1 MTARRLQ
8 RKAPRRS
15 APATTLVPPL
25 DVPRSFQRTTI
36 DFRTLH
42 LPVDVAKVFSDAFWH
57 RLGAG
62 PVQTILDHWARL
74 KFFGRFNK
82 ETDAVQ
88 SLTDLKG
95 DILVRYVE
103 WLNAQRTARGTPFG
117 KATSSSTYTAVL
129 KLLHWLTR
137 CRPGLIGPID
147 WPVNPFP
154 WRNRD
159 TAGWRTISAVLLKD
173 ILKACEHDI
182 AEIRLMRARGRELRV
197 AARAQCASYMT
208 APGAVL
214 DYIDQEFDG
223 VLPPT
228 PLLFRTHNHF
238 LRYFTAHGGVEF
250 LEPYLYP
257 SGRGLLPYYLAMVL
271 HTAGNSQAIAEMSS
285 DCLRAMPLLEDR
297 ELLVWDK
304 ARAGSLQRRSFRISD
319 PFGPPALVRDI
330 IEWTRPLR
338 MRVPPHHRKR
348 LFLIKTST
356 GGPGAATRIK
366 FTGPLRWF
374 IETHRL
380 APFSMASLRPSV
392 LSALYRSSG
401 DLRAVKSMANHA
413 SISTTAKYVRGPE
426 VSAQNTLRV
435 AAIQSA
441 WLGHIAP
448 TDGAAPTPSFREPRP
463 PPGTAVSM
471 FGFSCKDPLAGIAP
485 GTRQGE
491 LCTNFLACLTCPNA
505 IIPTDV
511 ATLARLL
518 HARDHLQA
526 SAAHLHPARWAAIYA
541 PQLRIIDEDLLPR
554 FPRSDRPPAERLK
567 AALPPLLPLR

>member
-1 MTARRLQ
+1 MTARGVQTKVLR
-8 RKAPRRS
+8 RPAP
-15 APATTLVPPL
+15 TTLVPPL
-25 DVPRSFQRTTI
+25 DAPRSFQRTTI
-36 DFRTLH
+36 DFRTLD

-74 KFFGRFNK
+74 KFFGRFNS
-82 ETDAVQ
+82 ETGAVQ
-88 SLTDLKG
+88 GLADLKG
-95 DILVRYVE
+95 DILVRYLE

-129 KLLHWLTR
+129 KLLQWLAR
-137 CRPGLIGPID
+137 CRPELIRPID

-159 TAGWRTISAVLLKD
+159 TSGWRTISAALLKD

-182 AEIRLMRARGRELRV
+182 AEIRLMRARGRELRE
-197 AARAQCASYMT
+197 AARAQSASYMT

-271 HTAGNSQAIAEMSS
+271 HTAGNSQAIAEMSA

-304 ARAGSLQRRSFRISD
+304 ARAGSLQRRSFRSSD

-356 GGPGAATRIK
+356 GGPSAATRIK
-366 FTGPLRWF
+366 FSGPLRWF

-380 APFSMASLRPSV
+380 APFSMVHSL
-392 LSALYRSSG
+392 
-401 DLRAVKSMANHA
+401 
-413 SISTTAKYVRGPE
+413 
-426 VSAQNTLRV
+426 LRV
-435 AAIQSA
+435 L
-441 WLGHIAP
+441 LGSLSLERRP
-448 TDGAAPTPSFREPRP
+448 TRRQVDGEPRQHFYDWQVRSRP
-463 PPGTAVSM
+463 GGQRAKHLARRRYSECLAGSHRTDRRRSGNPNTPGNSIHAAGDGGLDVRLFLQGSSRRHCTRHPPG
-471 FGFSCKDPLAGIAP
+471 
-485 GTRQGE
+485 
-491 LCTNFLACLTCPNA
+491 
-505 IIPTDV
+505 
-511 ATLARLL
+511 
-518 HARDHLQA
+518 
-526 SAAHLHPARWAAIYA
+526 
-541 PQLRIIDEDLLPR
+541 
-554 FPRSDRPPAERLK
+554 
-567 AALPPLLPLR
+567 